1 MINQNDSSS
10 FQFLSIFVHFGQCRH
25 CKEINSNYQIDMM
38 LSTTKSTQIKPFWTC
53 PYPRHGCTARRLI
66 GLAGVV
72 SAATIVHVLHDVQ
85 HDNVMM
91 CVNQLGAHVDAEADC
106 LGTELAMI

>member
-1 MINQNDSSS
+1 MQALQRDELESSDQHDALHHKIDTNQTILDIPISTPWVYC
-10 FQFLSIFVHFGQCRH
+10 QKTHWACRR
-25 CKEINSNYQIDMM
+25 CLRGE
-38 LSTTKSTQIKPFWTC
+38 TP
-53 PYPRHGCTARRLI
+53 P
-66 GLAGVV
+66 
-72 SAATIVHVLHDVQ
+72 TIVHVLHDVQ

>member
-1 MINQNDSSS
+1 MGILPEDSLGLPA
-10 FQFLSIFVHFGQCRH
+10 LS
-25 CKEINSNYQIDMM
+25 
-38 LSTTKSTQIKPFWTC
+38 P
-53 PYPRHGCTARRLI
+53 P
-66 GLAGVV
+66 
-72 SAATIVHVLHDVQ
+72 TIVHVLHDVQ